1 MSPATWQWDDCR
13 QVRAEAEVEQLQEKD
28 LQRCA
33 QVTLMCQIQC
43 GKVSSQNGGRSS
55 SLSYQPAAGVKR
67 SDINQ

>member
-43 GKVSSQNGGRSS
+43 GKVSS
-55 SLSYQPAAGVKR
+55 
-67 SDINQ
+67 